1 MESTDEEAFNDFVA
15 TRAAALMRTAYL
27 LTGDG
32 PMAEDLLQTTLFNAA
47 RRWRTIRTSP
57 EAYVRRAMYHENISR
72 WRARRRITETTYD
85 EASDRRP
92 TIDADVA
99 LEVTLARALGRL
111 TRRQRTVLVLRYYED
126 LTERETAAALGIGVG
141 TVKSIA
147 RQALARLRLLAP
159 DLAELVGTGG
169 DPR

>member
-1 MESTDEEAFNDFVA
+1 MESGDEQAFNDFVA
-15 TRAAALMRTAYL
+15 TRAAALMRTAFL

-32 PMAEDLLQTTLFNAA
+32 HLAEDLLQTTLFNAA
-47 RRWRTIRTSP
+47 RRWRAIRTSP
-57 EAYVRRAMYHENISR
+57 EAYVRRAMYHENVSR
-72 WRARRRITETTYD
+72 WRVRRHITEATYD
-85 EASDRRP
+85 EAADPR
-92 TIDADVA
+92 TTVDADVA
-99 LEVTLARALGRL
+99 LEVTLARALGQL

-147 RQALARLRLLAP
+147 RQALSRLRHLAP

-169 DPR
+169 DAR